1 MKILSDKKLIP
12 LLQLAFV
19 IVPLGVPIAPSFAND
34 VQAGKAKAKAAC
46 VVCHGQLGL
55 SQMPSAPHLAG
66 QPAIYFEEQM
76 KNYRSGKRTH
86 EIMGVIAKPLTDVE
100 IANLAAWYSS
110 IKIEVKTE
118 EK

>member
-1 MKILSDKKLIP
+1 MRTSIKNKFVP
-12 LLQLAFV
+12 LLQATILIGATSLL
-19 IVPLGVPIAPSFAND
+19 INPALAND

-46 VVCHGQLGL
+46 VVCHGQLGI